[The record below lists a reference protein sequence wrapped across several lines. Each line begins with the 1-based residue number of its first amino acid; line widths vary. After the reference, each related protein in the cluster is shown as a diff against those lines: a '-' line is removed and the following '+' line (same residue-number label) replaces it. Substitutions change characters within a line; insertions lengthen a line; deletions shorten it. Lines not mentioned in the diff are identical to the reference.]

1 MLEYLDQQLPL
12 PWEDS
17 SVGCMLLLKVNIGLG
32 RQYTNNL
39 KKDKHTTAVHK
50 SLHRKLIVNSNMTT
64 TKNRVVPKVELFFS
78 SYFIC
83 VFILF
88 TLYHCYYI
96 YLPSFVSDLP
106 QIGGLLCV
114 LRFSPQL
121 KLTSAI

>member
-17 SVGCMLLLKVNIGLG
+17 SVDCMLLLKVNIALG

-50 SLHRKLIVNSNMTT
+50 SLQRKLIVNSNMTT
-64 TKNRVVPKVELFFS
+64 TKNRAVPKVELFFS

-96 YLPSFVSDLP
+96 YIYLRLSVTCRRSVVFSVYSGFLPN
-106 QIGGLLCV
+106 
-114 LRFSPQL
+114 
-121 KLTSAI
+121 